1 MMEEKKISCLF
12 VINDKNNPVGIITLH
27 DI

>member
-1 MMEEKKISCLF
+1 MEEKKISCLF